1 MAMKKRKN
9 TLSGSSGIIVA
20 MVIAVCFVLLL
31 RGVSLMRKGQNL
43 AQREV
48 VLAQQIEEAK
58 QEQKELEKKEK
69 YMQTDE
75 YIEEIARERLG
86 LANPNEILFKPAEE
100 Q

>member
-1 MAMKKRKN
+1 
-9 TLSGSSGIIVA
+9 
-20 MVIAVCFVLLL
+20 
-31 RGVSLMRKGQNL
+31 MRKGQTL

-58 QEQKELEKKEK
+58 QEQKELEKKEE

-86 LANPNEILFKPAEE
+86 LANQNEILFKPAED